1 MPTKWFHS
9 GRVFLKINTILKT
22 YITWKAHSSFV
33 LVDMGLFQIFLLE
46 SCGQQLVTT
55 WQPGPWPVTAA
66 LQQRA
71 QDVPQHHI
79 RLQMARKAMKV
90 MSIDVQSL
98 VATNHRNY
106 WLTKWHHQ
114 LRPRWPCHHSNSL
127 RRTSQLFA
135 ILVKDPATAR
145 PGWAMKWDH
154 LPG

>member
-22 YITWKAHSSFV
+22 YITWKAHTSFV

-79 RLQMARKAMKV
+79 RLQMAFGRRCFSGV
-90 MSIDVQSL
+90 MWGCWRPWRWCPLMSYISGDQPLKLLTHHIISPRDTTNCSPGDRAIT
-98 VATNHRNY
+98 ATPFDQR
-106 WLTKWHHQ
+106 
-114 LRPRWPCHHSNSL
+114 HSC
-127 RRTSQLFA
+127 
-135 ILVKDPATAR
+135 
-145 PGWAMKWDH
+145 
-154 LPG
+154 LPL